1 VTVDPALPAM
11 GGLPSIS
18 VILVTMTLLGLLP
31 VLVVMTTSFTKIS
44 IVLVLLRNA
53 LGVQQAPPGLAISGL
68 AMVATLIVMT
78 PVWQQITARLD
89 IPAMLDGR
97 EQPSMV
103 DMVDAGRAPLEAFMR
118 KHVDKTELESLNK
131 LVTDM
136 RLSDGNGDA
145 GDAKVEPG
153 HESWPVLI
161 AAFAIS
167 EIGSAFKI
175 GMFLA
180 IGFAVIDLIVANLLM
195 AMGMTMF
202 PPSTVSIPLKLLVFV
217 TTLGL
222 SRLMHGLIESYPR

>member
-1 VTVDPALPAM
+1 MTVDPSMSMAD
-11 GGLPSIS
+11 GLPHVS
-18 VILVTMTLLGLLP
+18 VILVTMTVLGMLP
-31 VLVVMTTSFTKIS
+31 LLVVMTTSFTKIS

-53 LGVQQAPPGLAISGL
+53 LGVQQAPPGMAISGL
-68 AMVATLIVMT
+68 AMVATLIIMA
-78 PVWQQITARLD
+78 PVWQQITSGMD
-89 IPAMLDGR
+89 IPAIMDGR

-103 DMVDAGRAPLEAFMR
+103 ELIDAGRAPLEAFMR
-118 KHVDKTELESLNK
+118 KHADPSELTSLSK

-136 RLSDGNGDA
+136 RLNGSGVDDPPVA
-145 GDAKVEPG
+145 PG
-153 HESWPVLI
+153 QESWPVLV

-217 TTLGL
+217 MTLGL
-222 SRLMHGLIESYPR
+222 SKLMHGLIASYPR

>member
-1 VTVDPALPAM
+1 MSVDASLPAVS
-11 GGLPSIS
+11 GLPSIS
-18 VILVTMTLLGLLP
+18 VILVTMTVLGLLP
-31 VLVVMTTSFTKIS
+31 LLVVMTTSFTKIS

-78 PVWQQITARLD
+78 PVWQQISSRLD

-97 EQPSMV
+97 EQPSMT
-103 DMVDAGRAPLEAFMR
+103 DMVDAGRVPLEAFMR
-118 KHVDKTELESLNK
+118 KHVDKDELTSLNK
-131 LVTDM
+131 LVSDM
-136 RLSDGNGDA
+136 HLGNDGAD
-145 GDAKVEPG
+145 DMKVEPG
-153 HESWPVLI
+153 HESWPVLV

-167 EIGSAFKI
+167 EIGAAFKI

-222 SRLMHGLIESYPR
+222 SRLMHGLIASYPR